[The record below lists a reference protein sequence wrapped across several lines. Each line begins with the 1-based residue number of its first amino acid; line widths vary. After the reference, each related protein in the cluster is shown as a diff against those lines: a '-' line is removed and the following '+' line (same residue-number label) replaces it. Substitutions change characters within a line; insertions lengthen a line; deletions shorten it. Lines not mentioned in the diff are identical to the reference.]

1 MGNQQGI
8 RRENAMRE
16 NYNGY
21 ELSTEWDDGALGY
34 GFRIFD
40 KSGAEVSRSVDP
52 YFHEENAL
60 MAAREAADAL
70 TEQE

>member
-1 MGNQQGI
+1 MKEI
-8 RRENAMRE
+8 
-16 NYNGY
+16 YNGY

-52 YFHEENAL
+52 YFYEENAL
-60 MAAREAADAL
+60 TAARAAADAL
-70 TEQE
+70 PAQE

>member
-1 MGNQQGI
+1 
-8 RRENAMRE
+8 MRKE

-21 ELSTEWDDGALGY
+21 ELQTAWDDEALGY

-52 YFHEENAL
+52 YFYEENAL
-60 MAAREAADAL
+60 VAAREAAGAL
-70 TEQE
+70 PAQG